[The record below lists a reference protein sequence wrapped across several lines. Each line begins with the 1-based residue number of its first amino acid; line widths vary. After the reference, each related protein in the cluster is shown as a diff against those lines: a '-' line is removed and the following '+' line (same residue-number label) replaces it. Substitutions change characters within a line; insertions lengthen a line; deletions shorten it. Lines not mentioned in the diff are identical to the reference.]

1 MSQTKDFFYD
11 RFVLFLLTLNSFL
24 TIITVLSV
32 LLRLGSSS
40 SVYVNAYRSNL
51 GLGGIETG
59 GALEVISF
67 VLFAVI
73 IFVFQI
79 ILSMKFYKIRKASA
93 WTVMLLTT
101 LLLILNIIVANSLLD
116 IS

>member
-11 RFVLFLLTLNSFL
+11 RLVLFLLTLNSFL
-24 TIITVLSV
+24 TILTTLTV
-32 LLRLGSSS
+32 LLRLGNSSG
-40 SVYVNAYRSNL
+40 VYVNSYRSNL

-59 GALEVISF
+59 GVKEVVSF

-73 IFVFQI
+73 IFIFQI
-79 ILSMKFYKIRKASA
+79 VLAIKFYKIRKVSA
-93 WTVMLLTT
+93 WAVMLLTT
-101 LLLILNIIVANSLLD
+101 LLLILNLIVANSLLD